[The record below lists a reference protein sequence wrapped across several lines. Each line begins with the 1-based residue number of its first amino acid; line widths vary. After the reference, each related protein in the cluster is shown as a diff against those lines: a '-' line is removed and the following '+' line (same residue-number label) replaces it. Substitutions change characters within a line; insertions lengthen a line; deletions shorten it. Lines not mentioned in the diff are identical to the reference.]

1 MCVKTSGTNS
11 KDMKSTF
18 CVWLTSSFT
27 LFGTSDDTAVMIL
40 HVEYLSKS
48 FCYFRVWNGEPR
60 VSHDNK
66 KYLRFSRSGGKG
78 SLGSSKYLRFSRKSA
93 KGGIRKFQKYL
104 RFSRTPKRNAFGNS
118 KYLRFSRGSGKTLF
132 GNPKYLR
139 FSRNSPDNQDQQN
152 DKLKDNSEINGKMEE
167 LWSQF
172 DQENNIKSRNQEE
185 EDNEDYSIKNESAE
199 SQLVDLSDQDVSR
212 LLEFPELELPK
223 LLEQYQFGS
232 KFSDTQQERQELELQ
247 NLISSQTP

>member
-1 MCVKTSGTNS
+1 MWRHREPTQKIWSRL
-11 KDMKSTF
+11 F
-18 CVWLTSSFT
+18 VWLTSSFT

-48 FCYFRVWNGEPR
+48 FCYFRVWNGEAR

-212 LLEFPELELPK
+212 LLEFQELELPK